1 MSSDIRRE
9 AEDLARYH
17 GELLR
22 RLAQAGVRDV
32 AEIMALYEHLRRALG
47 AVSSQ
52 EIAWAAEQADRLAA
66 ALEQHRAD
74 LARLARV
81 RAAVDA
87 CLDGRAPVRTE
98 GEPGA

>member
-1 MSSDIRRE
+1 MSTDIRRE

-32 AEIMALYEHLRRALG
+32 GEIVALYEHLRRALG
-47 AVSSQ
+47 AVSRQ

-66 ALEQHRAD
+66 ALEQQRTD
-74 LARLARV
+74 LARLAQL
-81 RAAVDA
+81 RAAVGA
-87 CLDGRAPVRTE
+87 SLGGVAALPVR
-98 GEPGA
+98 GDPGA